1 MEVSRALEENGFE
14 VEVVEDPT
22 LDELEIAIEDFIF
35 DKGADPENR
44 LLIYYAGHGHTK
56 TLGYGGEMGYLVP
69 ADAPLPKKGRDI
81 AFQRSVMSMQEIEV
95 YAKNTSAKHVL
106 FMFDS
111 CFAGSVFLATRA
123 APSYIEVFTEEP
135 VRQFITSGSAEQEV
149 PDISIFRR
157 AFIDA
162 LAGSADFD
170 KDGYLTGS
178 ELGTYIQKR
187 TAEDWK
193 GELTPQYGK
202 LQDPNLNKG
211 DFVFKIGKPANQSS
225 ATNTVTANLDLAA
238 QAWEVVKDSTNPKI
252 LEEFIRTFPSA
263 PQRNLAKLKLM
274 TLESPSSDQS
284 TEDQVMAQVLFGEA
298 AKKKLLE
305 TKECVEC
312 DLRDMD
318 MRGADLTEAS
328 LTGVILHNADL
339 RYSDLGK
346 ANLSKADLRKAN
358 LWSADLRGANLREV
372 DLSEAMLISA
382 DLRHADL
389 SGANLTDAHKHN
401 TYLTEAKFCNTTMP
415 DGSIANRDCYAT
427 QADTNQRSEALSGE
441 AAQKKLFKD
450 NECVGCDLN
459 GTSLRGANLAG
470 ANLYGASLTK
480 ASLTK
485 ANLYGA
491 YLTGANLV
499 GANLAGAYLR
509 GADLQEA
516 SLTGASLTKANLTG
530 AYLRKANLRGASLT
544 EASLS
549 RVDLQ
554 QANLRGA
561 SLTEASLTEASLSRA
576 NLAGANLRG
585 ANLREA
591 NLREANL
598 YYANLREANLKEA
611 DLTGVNLS
619 EAKFCRTTMPDGST
633 NNDDC

>member
-1 MEVSRALEENGFE
+1 MQRALEKNGFAVQLLE
-14 VEVVEDPT
+14 NPDKR
-22 LDELEIAIEDFIF
+22 ELEVTIEDFIF

-149 PDISIFRR
+149 PDISIFGR

-170 KDGYLTGS
+170 KDCYLTGS

-252 LEEFIRTFPSA
+252 LEEFIRTFPLA

-516 SLTGASLTKANLTG
+516 SLTGANLVGANLTG
-530 AYLRKANLRGASLT
+530 AYLRKANLRG
-544 EASLS
+544 
-549 RVDLQ
+549 
-554 QANLRGA
+554 
-561 SLTEASLTEASLSRA
+561 ASLTEASLSRA

-611 DLTGVNLS
+611 DLTGANLS

>member
-1 MEVSRALEENGFE
+1 MKHLICSLLVSLLLVPLAWSQTRAIKPVRIEATTAQDESISYIYEESHALIIGISDYTNGWSKLPGVKTDVGEVSLALEENGFE

-162 LAGSADFD
+162 LEGSADFD

-225 ATNTVTANLDLAA
+225 ATNTVTANSDLAA

-252 LEEFIRTFPSA
+252 LEEFIRMFPSA

-346 ANLSKADLRKAN
+346 ANLSKADLRKAI
-358 LWSADLRGANLREV
+358 LWGADLRGANLRGV
-372 DLSEAMLISA
+372 DLREARLISA
-382 DLRHADL
+382 NLRHSDL
-389 SGANLTDAHKHN
+389 SGANLTDARN
-401 TYLTEAKFCNTTMP
+401 ANSSGAKFCNTTMP
-415 DGSIANRDCYAT
+415 DGSIANRDCYAA
-427 QADTNQRSEALSGE
+427 QADTNQRSE
-441 AAQKKLFKD
+441 
-450 NECVGCDLN
+450 
-459 GTSLRGANLAG
+459 
-470 ANLYGASLTK
+470 
-480 ASLTK
+480 
-485 ANLYGA
+485 
-491 YLTGANLV
+491 
-499 GANLAGAYLR
+499 
-509 GADLQEA
+509 
-516 SLTGASLTKANLTG
+516 
-530 AYLRKANLRGASLT
+530 
-544 EASLS
+544 
-549 RVDLQ
+549 
-554 QANLRGA
+554 
-561 SLTEASLTEASLSRA
+561 
-576 NLAGANLRG
+576 
-585 ANLREA
+585 
-591 NLREANL
+591 
-598 YYANLREANLKEA
+598 
-611 DLTGVNLS
+611 
-619 EAKFCRTTMPDGST
+619 
-633 NNDDC
+633 